1 MLEGGWGFDQLW
13 ILLGLGG
20 IAFSIVTGAAFIGP
34 ESGRMKALLESRT
47 LRPNSPLWILRAMDL
62 YELLLAIHILAV
74 VVWVGGAT
82 SLQVL
87 AIRATGS
94 GDPVRM
100 ATFAGEAEWVG
111 MRIFMPSSIVVLLA
125 GIALVLEGSWGFDQL
140 WILIGLAGI
149 AFSIVVGAAFL
160 GPESGRLKALME
172 ARGAEDTEVKQRLER
187 IFMISRIELGVLLL
201 IVLDMAIKPGA

>member
-1 MLEGGWGFDQLW
+1 M
-13 ILLGLGG
+13 
-20 IAFSIVTGAAFIGP
+20 
-34 ESGRMKALLESRT
+34 
-47 LRPNSPLWILRAMDL
+47 NL

-94 GDPVRM
+94 GDPVRI

-111 MRIFMPSSIVVLLA
+111 MRIFMPTSIVVLLA
-125 GIALVLEGSWGFDQL
+125 GIALVLEGGWGFDQL

>member
-1 MLEGGWGFDQLW
+1 
-13 ILLGLGG
+13 
-20 IAFSIVTGAAFIGP
+20 
-34 ESGRMKALLESRT
+34 
-47 LRPNSPLWILRAMDL
+47 MDL

-82 SLQVL
+82 SIQVL

-111 MRIFMPSSIVVLLA
+111 MRVFMPSSVVVLLA
-125 GIALVLEGSWGFDQL
+125 GIALVLEGNWGFDQL

-149 AFSIVVGAAFL
+149 AFSIVTGAAFL
-160 GPESGRLKALME
+160 GPESGRMKALLE
-172 ARGAEDTEVKQRLER
+172 SRTFEDPEVQSRLNR
-187 IFMISRIELGVLLL
+187 IFMISRIELVVLLL
-201 IVLDMAIKPGA
+201 IVLDMVIKPGA

>member
-1 MLEGGWGFDQLW
+1 
-13 ILLGLGG
+13 
-20 IAFSIVTGAAFIGP
+20 
-34 ESGRMKALLESRT
+34 
-47 LRPNSPLWILRAMDL
+47 MDL
-62 YELLLAIHILAV
+62 YELLLAVHILAAV
-74 VVWVGGAT
+74 IWVGGAT

-125 GIALVLEGSWGFDQL
+125 GIALVLEGGWGFDQL

-149 AFSIVVGAAFL
+149 AFSIVTGAGFI
-160 GPESGRLKALME
+160 GPESGRMKALLE
-172 ARGAEDTEVKQRLER
+172 SRTFEDPEVQSRLNR

-201 IVLDMAIKPGA
+201 IVLDMTIKPGA

>member
-1 MLEGGWGFDQLW
+1 
-13 ILLGLGG
+13 
-20 IAFSIVTGAAFIGP
+20 
-34 ESGRMKALLESRT
+34 
-47 LRPNSPLWILRAMDL
+47 MDL

-82 SLQVL
+82 SIQVL

-187 IFMISRIELGVLLL
+187 IFMISRIELVVLLL
-201 IVLDMAIKPGA
+201 IVLDMVIKPGA

>member
-1 MLEGGWGFDQLW
+1 
-13 ILLGLGG
+13 
-20 IAFSIVTGAAFIGP
+20 
-34 ESGRMKALLESRT
+34 
-47 LRPNSPLWILRAMDL
+47 MDL
-62 YELLLAIHILAV
+62 YELLLAIHILAAV
-74 VVWVGGAT
+74 IWVGGAT

-111 MRIFMPSSIVVLLA
+111 MRVFVPASIVVLLA

-149 AFSIVVGAAFL
+149 AFSIVTGAGFI
-160 GPESGRLKALME
+160 GPESGRLE
-172 ARGAEDTEVKQRLER
+172 AFSRPGHSRTRRCRAASIGSSRSRGSSSECSCSSSSTWPS
-187 IFMISRIELGVLLL
+187 SRGPSRAQVSRSTYFAADAVL
-201 IVLDMAIKPGA
+201 

>member
-1 MLEGGWGFDQLW
+1 
-13 ILLGLGG
+13 
-20 IAFSIVTGAAFIGP
+20 
-34 ESGRMKALLESRT
+34 
-47 LRPNSPLWILRAMDL
+47 MDL
-62 YELLLAIHILAV
+62 YELLLAIHILAAV
-74 VVWVGGAT
+74 IWVGGAT

-125 GIALVLEGSWGFDQL
+125 GIALVLEGGWGFDQL
-140 WILIGLAGI
+140 WILLGLAGI
-149 AFSIVVGAAFL
+149 AFSIVVGAGFL
-160 GPESGRLKALME
+160 GPESGRIKELME
-172 ARGAEDTEVKQRLER
+172 ARGPEDTEVKDRIRR
-187 IFMISRIELGVLLL
+187 IFMISRIELAILLL

>member
-1 MLEGGWGFDQLW
+1 
-13 ILLGLGG
+13 
-20 IAFSIVTGAAFIGP
+20 
-34 ESGRMKALLESRT
+34 
-47 LRPNSPLWILRAMDL
+47 MDL
-62 YELLLAIHILAV
+62 YELLLAIHILAAV
-74 VVWVGGAT
+74 IWVGGAT

-140 WILIGLAGI
+140 WILLGLAGI

-160 GPESGRLKALME
+160 GPESGRIKGLME
-172 ARGAEDTEVKQRLER
+172 ARGPEDTEVRDRIAR

-201 IVLDMAIKPGA
+201 IVLDMTIKPGA

>member
-1 MLEGGWGFDQLW
+1 M
-13 ILLGLGG
+13 
-20 IAFSIVTGAAFIGP
+20 
-34 ESGRMKALLESRT
+34 
-47 LRPNSPLWILRAMDL
+47 NL

-94 GDPVRM
+94 GDPVRI

-125 GIALVLEGSWGFDQL
+125 GIALVLEGGWGFDQL

-149 AFSIVVGAAFL
+149 AFSIVAGAAFI
-160 GPESGRLKALME
+160 GPESGRMRALLE
-172 ARGAEDTEVKQRLER
+172 SRTFEDPEVQSRLNR
-187 IFMISRIELGVLLL
+187 IFFISRIELGVLLL
-201 IVLDMAIKPGA
+201 IVLNMVIKPGA

>member
-1 MLEGGWGFDQLW
+1 
-13 ILLGLGG
+13 
-20 IAFSIVTGAAFIGP
+20 
-34 ESGRMKALLESRT
+34 
-47 LRPNSPLWILRAMDL
+47 MDL
-62 YELLLAIHILAV
+62 YELLLAIHVLAA

-140 WILIGLAGI
+140 WILLGLAGI
-149 AFSIVVGAAFL
+149 AFSIVTGAAFI
-160 GPESGRLKALME
+160 GPESGRMKALLE
-172 ARGAEDTEVKQRLER
+172 SRTFEDPEVQSRLNR
-187 IFMISRIELGVLLL
+187 IFLISRIELGVLLL

>member
-1 MLEGGWGFDQLW
+1 
-13 ILLGLGG
+13 
-20 IAFSIVTGAAFIGP
+20 
-34 ESGRMKALLESRT
+34 
-47 LRPNSPLWILRAMDL
+47 MDL

-82 SLQVL
+82 SIQVL

-111 MRIFMPSSIVVLLA
+111 MRVFMPSSIVVLLA

-172 ARGAEDTEVKQRLER
+172 ARGLEDTEVKQRLER